1 MIKNTNF
8 MLRIFYYNFKKK
20 GIEENFPNLIKDVYK
35 KTTANIILNGE
46 NLKTLSSTAESK

>member
-8 MLRIFYYNFKKK
+8 MLRIFYYNLKK
-20 GIEENFPNLIKDVYK
+20 GIEENFPNLIKDIYK

-46 NLKTLSSTAESK
+46 NLKTISTAESK